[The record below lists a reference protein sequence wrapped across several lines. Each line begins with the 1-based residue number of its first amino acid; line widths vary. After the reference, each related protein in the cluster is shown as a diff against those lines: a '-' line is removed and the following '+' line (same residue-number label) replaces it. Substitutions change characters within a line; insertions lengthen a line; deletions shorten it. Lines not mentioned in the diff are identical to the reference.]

1 MRSGRCPLRCTGHK
15 SVTGCHSGLV
25 TRDSALYERR
35 ATSNEP
41 RVSRRQFIGQTA
53 GLVAGSVLLG
63 GTQTWAGEPMVTRN
77 PIRACGPASKCV
89 PRIKAAFVRRKEEYG
104 MLWPGAVYDG
114 KAAQKMYTEKMQ
126 STAKKLGAQFEL
138 RSEPLH
144 SLAEAQRWIAEVES
158 EKVDGMML
166 VMLDRQQHS
175 WPSAQKV
182 AQSKIPSI
190 IHSPLGT
197 SFTTNTAHFAE
208 MSGCVVY
215 STNDFR
221 QAAYG
226 MKMLCAQAKMRRT
239 RCVVI
244 KGKSRSEAPLADT
257 GIQMQVVPATTFI
270 EQYNRTPDSRD
281 ILAMADDYLRRARRV
296 TGATRQDVINGVK
309 SYYVAGKILE
319 AEQADAITMDCLGAL
334 GKIKV
339 SLPCIAWSRMN
350 DDGIPAACEADYG
363 AVASHLITQYLFDRP
378 GFQQDPV
385 ADTSDD
391 SIIGAHC
398 SCPTKLNGFEA
409 GPEPFDLMHHHGSR
423 DAVPRT
429 LWRIGQRVTS
439 IDLLPG
445 KGDGSKETDK
455 PSQVLISAGTVLENM
470 GVPPSG
476 GCVVSVK
483 VKFDGNQEVLSF
495 PGFHQIFFYGDY
507 RHQMKDF
514 CQLCKFDAQIV

>member
-1 MRSGRCPLRCTGHK
+1 MNSGRCPLKCK
-15 SVTGCHSGLV
+15 CNHSL
-25 TRDSALYERR
+25 
-35 ATSNEP
+35 
-41 RVSRRQFIGQTA
+41 SRRQFIRSSA
-53 GLVAGSVLLG
+53 SVVAGSVLLQG
-63 GTQTWAGEPMVTRN
+63 CNRLMNEPMVTRN
-77 PIRACGPASKCV
+77 PIRACGPASKYV
-89 PRIKAAFVRRKEEYG
+89 PTINAAFVRREGEYG
-104 MLWPGAVYDG
+104 MRWPGAVYDG
-114 KAAQKMYTEKMQ
+114 RAARKMYTDKMMD
-126 STAKKLGAQFEL
+126 AARKLGAELNL
-138 RSEPLH
+138 RSEPIY
-144 SLAEAQRWIAEVES
+144 SLAEAEDWISQAQTAN
-158 EKVDGMML
+158 VDGLIL
-166 VMLDRQQHS
+166 VMLDRQEHS
-175 WPSAQKV
+175 WPSATKV
-182 AQSKIPSI
+182 AQSEIPSI
-190 IHSPLGT
+190 IYSPLGS
-197 SFTTNTAHFAE
+197 SFTTNTIRLAE
-208 MSGCVVY
+208 TPGCVIY
-215 STNDFR
+215 STDDFS

-226 MKMLCAQAKMRRT
+226 MKMLCAAAKMRRT

-244 KGKSRSEAPLADT
+244 KGRHRSEAPLADT
-257 GIQMQVVPATTFI
+257 GITMQVVPATAFI
-270 EQYNRTPDSRD
+270 EYYNETPDSED
-281 ILAMADDYLRRARRV
+281 ILAMADDYVRRARRR

-363 AVASHLITQYLFDRP
+363 AVASQIMTQYLFERP

-385 ADTSDD
+385 ADTADD

-398 SCPTKLNGFEA
+398 SCPTKLNGFDSS
-409 GPEPFDLMHHHGSR
+409 PEPFDLLHHHGNR

-429 LWRIGQRVTS
+429 LWREGQRVTS

-445 KGDGSKETDK
+445 RTDGTSASK
-455 PSQVLISAGTVLENM
+455 VLISAGAVLENM
-470 GVPPSG
+470 DVPPSG

-507 RHQMKDF
+507 KHQMKDF

>member
-1 MRSGRCPLRCTGHK
+1 MNSGRCPLKC
-15 SVTGCHSGLV
+15 SCNHSL
-25 TRDSALYERR
+25 
-35 ATSNEP
+35 
-41 RVSRRQFIGQTA
+41 SRRQFIGHTA
-53 GLVAGSVLLG
+53 GLIAGSVLLQ
-63 GTQTWAGEPMVTRN
+63 GTHVWASEPMVTRN
-77 PIRACGPASKCV
+77 PIRACGPASKHV
-89 PRIKAAFVRRKEEYG
+89 PKIKAAFVRRKGEYG
-104 MLWPGAVYDG
+104 MHWPGAVYDG
-114 KAAQKMYTEKMQ
+114 KAAQKMYTKKMKN
-126 STAKKLGAQFEL
+126 TARRLEAKFDL
-138 RSEPLH
+138 RSEPIYN
-144 SLAEAQRWIAEVES
+144 LADAEGWIAEAEA
-158 EKVDGMML
+158 EKVDGMVL
-166 VMLDRQQHS
+166 VMMDRQEHS

-182 AQSKIPSI
+182 ARSKIPSI
-190 IHSPLGT
+190 IYSPLGT
-197 SFTTNTAHFAE
+197 SFTTNTIHLAE
-208 MSGCVVY
+208 TPGCVVY
-215 STNDFR
+215 STNDFS

-226 MKMLCAQAKMRRT
+226 MKMLCAAAKMRRT

-244 KGKSRSEAPLADT
+244 KGRNRSEEPLADT

-270 EQYNRTPDSRD
+270 EQYNQIPDSKD

-319 AEQADAITMDCLGAL
+319 REQADAITMDCLGAL

-363 AVASHLITQYLFDRP
+363 AVASHIITQYLFDRP

-385 ADTSDD
+385 ADTADD

-409 GPEPFDLMHHHGSR
+409 GPEPFDLMHHHGNR

-429 LWRIGQRVTS
+429 LWQGGHRVTS

-445 KGDGSKETDK
+445 KGDGSKETDT
-455 PSQVLISAGTVLENM
+455 PSKVLISAGSVLENM
-470 GVPPSG
+470 DVPPSG

-483 VKFDGNQEVLSF
+483 VKFDGYQEVLSF

-507 RHQMKDF
+507 KHQIKDF